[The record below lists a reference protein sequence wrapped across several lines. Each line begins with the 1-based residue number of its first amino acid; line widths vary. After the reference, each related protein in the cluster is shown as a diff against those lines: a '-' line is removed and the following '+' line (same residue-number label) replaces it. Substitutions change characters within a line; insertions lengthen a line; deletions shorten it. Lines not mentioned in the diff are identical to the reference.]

1 MQDGTAIGLGLAN
14 SVSRLK
20 DSKAKSKVVI
30 LLTDGSNNV
39 GSISPMTAAT
49 IAKKWQ
55 SAWA

>member
-30 LLTDGSNNV
+30 LLTV
-39 GSISPMTAAT
+39 VVIMLVLFL
-49 IAKKWQ
+49 Q
-55 SAWA
+55 